1 MEFELLSIEV
11 TTIVSRGKM
20 WGGTKSTNA
29 GIRREGNGSE
39 ERRFIMPAWWILFI
53 ANGWFGGD
61 SLYYVPSHGV
71 ALLHQAVSIAQR
83 VAC

>member
-1 MEFELLSIEV
+1 MGRNETFVYKRRDS
-11 TTIVSRGKM
+11 
-20 WGGTKSTNA
+20 
-29 GIRREGNGSE
+29 REGNGSE
-39 ERRFIMPAWWILFI
+39 ERRFVTPAWWILFI
-53 ANGWFGGD
+53 ADGWFGGD

>member
-1 MEFELLSIEV
+1 
-11 TTIVSRGKM
+11 
-20 WGGTKSTNA
+20 
-29 GIRREGNGSE
+29 
-39 ERRFIMPAWWILFI
+39 MPAWWILFI
-53 ANGWFGGD
+53 ANDWFGGN